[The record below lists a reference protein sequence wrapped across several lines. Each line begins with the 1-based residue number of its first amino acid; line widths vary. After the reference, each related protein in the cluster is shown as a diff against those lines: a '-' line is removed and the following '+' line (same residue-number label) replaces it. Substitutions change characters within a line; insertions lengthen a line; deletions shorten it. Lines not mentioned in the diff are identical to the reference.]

1 MIFFKKHLLKKLI
14 IMTLILSACK
24 LQEPRQS
31 HGIVFLENRS
41 KKLEINKSNKNDTIR
56 LIGYPQIKDD
66 NDENNWIY
74 LERRLTKGKY
84 HELGRHKLSENN
96 VLILNFDKYG
106 ILNFKEILNK
116 EQINKIKFSEN
127 TTENDLTKESFV
139 QSVLQS
145 VKQKMYSNRRGT
157 KF

>member
-1 MIFFKKHLLKKLI
+1 M
-14 IMTLILSACK
+14 
-24 LQEPRQS
+24 
-31 HGIVFLENRS
+31 
-41 KKLEINKSNKNDTIR
+41 
-56 LIGYPQIKDD
+56 
-66 NDENNWIY
+66 
-74 LERRLTKGKY
+74 TKGKY

-127 TTENDLTKESFV
+127 TTESDLTKESFV
-139 QSVLQS
+139 QSILQS